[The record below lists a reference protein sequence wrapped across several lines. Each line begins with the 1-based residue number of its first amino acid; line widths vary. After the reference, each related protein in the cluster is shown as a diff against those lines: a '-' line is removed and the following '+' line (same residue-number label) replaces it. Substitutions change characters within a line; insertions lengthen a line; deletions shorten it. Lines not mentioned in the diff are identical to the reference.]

1 MPVTREGF
9 PYTVKYDDWA
19 DCFWISFAYNPVLV
33 ERIKQLP
40 HEKRLWYSARKQ
52 WWIQKDWI
60 DEATRLLEGRATQS
74 RLGAPP
80 NTEIVRSLTAD
91 HIELG
96 VLPGVPW
103 EIVEAVHRRWAA
115 LVHPDLGGD
124 PETMKRKN
132 VAKDNLRRLYGKQK

>member
-1 MPVTREGF
+1 M
-9 PYTVKYDDWA
+9 
-19 DCFWISFAYNPVLV
+19 LV
-33 ERIKQLP
+33 ERIKKLP
-40 HEKRLWYSARKQ
+40 HGDRCWYSTRKQ
-52 WWIQKDWI
+52 WWIHKDAI

-80 NTEIVRSLTAD
+80 PNAEIIRSLTVD

-124 PETMKRKN
+124 PETMKKKN
-132 VAKDNLRRLYGKQK
+132 VARDNLKKRYGK